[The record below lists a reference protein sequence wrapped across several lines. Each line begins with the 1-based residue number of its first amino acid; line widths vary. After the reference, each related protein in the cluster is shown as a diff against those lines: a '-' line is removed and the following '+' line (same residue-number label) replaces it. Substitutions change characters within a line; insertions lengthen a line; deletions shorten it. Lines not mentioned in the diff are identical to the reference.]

1 MNFMEDLWKF
11 VLLFV
16 VGSIAGFINVNAG
29 GGSTLTLPALIFL
42 GLDSALA
49 NGTNRIGILLQN
61 LFAVTSFRKHNVH
74 RFKESLKFSY
84 ITLPGAVIG
93 ALVSVRINDEWFQ
106 RILAIVML
114 GIVISLF
121 LPQMKKNYQ
130 NVTSIAKNQ
139 WLIYVVL
146 FFIGFYGGFIQV
158 GVGFL
163 FMAALYH
170 ILKISLIYVN
180 MHKVFI
186 IFIYTI
192 PSLFIFTLTGNV
204 NWGFGLSL
212 AFGNALGGWWG
223 AKASVKGGEKL
234 IRYVLALAIALM
246 AVKLLKLF

>member
-1 MNFMEDLWKF
+1 MEDLWKF
-11 VLLFV
+11 VLLFA

-29 GGSTLTLPALIFL
+29 GGSTLTLPTLIFL

-49 NGTNRIGILLQN
+49 NGTNRIGILIQN
-61 LFAVTSFRKHNVH
+61 LFAVTSFRKQNVYQ
-74 RFKESLKFSY
+74 FKESLKFSY
-84 ITLPGAVIG
+84 ITLPGSVIG

-106 RILAIVML
+106 RILAIIML
-114 GIVISLF
+114 GIVISMF
-121 LPQMKKNYQ
+121 LPQVKKNYQ
-130 NVTSIAKNQ
+130 DVTSIAKNR
-139 WLIYVVL
+139 WLIYIVL

-163 FMAALYH
+163 LMAALYH
-170 ILKISLIYVN
+170 ILKISLVYVN

-186 IFIYTI
+186 IMIYTI
-192 PSLFIFTLTGNV
+192 PSLLVFSLTGNV

-234 IRYVLALAIALM
+234 IRYVLAFAIGLM

>member
-1 MNFMEDLWKF
+1 MEDLWKF
-11 VLLFV
+11 VLLFA

-29 GGSTLTLPALIFL
+29 GGSTLTLPTLIFL

-61 LFAVTSFRKHNVH
+61 LFAVTSFRKYNVH
-74 RFKESLKFSY
+74 QFKESLKFSS

-130 NVTSIAKNQ
+130 DVTSIAKNR

-170 ILKISLIYVN
+170 ILQISLIYVN

-186 IFIYTI
+186 IMIYTV

>member
-1 MNFMEDLWKF
+1 MEDLWKF
-11 VLLFV
+11 VLLFA

-29 GGSTLTLPALIFL
+29 GGSTLTLPTLIFL

-74 RFKESLKFSY
+74 QFKESLKFSS

-130 NVTSIAKNQ
+130 DVTSIAKNR

-170 ILKISLIYVN
+170 ILQISLIYVN

-186 IFIYTI
+186 IMIYTV

-234 IRYVLALAIALM
+234 IRYVLALAIVLM